1 MHPELIKAHL
11 RMKGKNPVDV
21 ARSLGLSHT
30 CIAHVI
36 AGRGVS
42 ARVSQRISEITGI
55 PVDVLWPPKATPVLR
70 GRPRK
75 DRTPAAAAA

>member
-1 MHPELIKAHL
+1 MHPELIKAAI
-11 RMKGKNPVDV
+11 RMTGTTPTE
-21 ARSLGLSHT
+21 LGRGLGVSHT

-42 ARVSQRISEITGI
+42 ARVSQRISEVTGI
-55 PVDVLWPPKATPVLR
+55 AVDVLWPPKYPPVMR

-75 DRTPAAAAA
+75 GARPA